1 MTNPLQRTKI
11 EDSKEIYI
19 DGMDLPDL
27 KIKIEKLIDE
37 GYEHISVNTYIS
49 YGCPLTEI
57 KAVKYRM
64 ETDKELATRQAR
76 YDEYERHDRA
86 EYERL
91 KAKFEPGS

>member
-27 KIKIEKLIDE
+27 KAKIEKLIDE
-37 GYEHISVNTYIS
+37 GYEYVSVNTYMN
-49 YGCPLTEI
+49 YECPSTDI

-64 ETDKELATRQAR
+64 ETDEELARRQAR
-76 YDEYERHDRA
+76 YDEYEKRDRIQ
-86 EYERL
+86 YERL
-91 KAKFEPGS
+91 KAKFDPG

>member
-27 KIKIEKLIDE
+27 KAKIEKLIDE
-37 GYEHISVNTYIS
+37 GYEHVSVNTYM
-49 YGCPLTEI
+49 YYECPSTDI

-64 ETDKELATRQAR
+64 ETDEELAMRQAR
-76 YDEYERHDRA
+76 YDEYERRDRDH
-86 EYERL
+86 YERL
-91 KAKFEPGS
+91 KAKFDPG